1 MGGNDF
7 TFIKELGKNSLG
19 LFCVQKIKQP
29 LEISGCFF
37 MDRGAFLNK
46 IKFHVLSLIVLNITL
61 MIVVF
66 STDQPLILL
75 SSLILAL
82 SILIV
87 KNRKKNIDLGLKIFL
102 PIAVVTSIVNFLLV
116 DAGTHVIFRLFN
128 RSFTLET
135 VVYALIMSL
144 KILVVIYLFYC
155 LDCTIDSD
163 EAVSY
168 FSRKAPKV
176 TLILLLCIKLVPNM
190 KKRIRTLN
198 DVYVT
203 RGVNFTGESKR
214 EKIKAN
220 IPVMSILLSDSLDNA
235 FDIGES
241 AYVRGFLSS
250 NRTQYDKKR
259 FHFID
264 FAVIVYSCILLV
276 FHVVNIVKG
285 TIIYDSYDLF
295 NKIISFDASAESI
308 MILLVIIIF
317 LNKTFKGDED
327 NVNC

>member
-1 MGGNDF
+1 MN
-7 TFIKELGKNSLG
+7 N
-19 LFCVQKIKQP
+19 
-29 LEISGCFF
+29 
-37 MDRGAFLNK
+37 
-46 IKFHVLSLIVLNITL
+46 IKFHVLSVIILNITL
-61 MIVVF
+61 MIIVF

-75 SSLILAL
+75 SSLILVL

-87 KNRKKNIDLGLKIFL
+87 KNRKKNIALGLKIFL

-116 DAGTHVIFRLFN
+116 DAGSHVIFSFFKK
-128 RSFTLET
+128 SFTLET
-135 VVYALIMSL
+135 IVYALIMSL
-144 KILVVIYLFYC
+144 KILVIIYLFYC

-168 FSRKAPKV
+168 FSSRAPKI

-190 KKRIRTLN
+190 KKRLNTLH

-203 RGVNFTGESKR
+203 RGVNFKAESKID
-214 EKIKAN
+214 KIKAN

-241 AYVRGFLSS
+241 AYVRGFLSG
-250 NRTQYDKKR
+250 NRTQYDKKEIHR
-259 FHFID
+259 ID
-264 FAVIVYSCILLV
+264 FALIVYSIILFA
-276 FHVVNIVKG
+276 FHVINIIKG

-295 NKIISFDASAESI
+295 NKVVSLDAVAESI
-308 MILLVIIIF
+308 IVLMIMVVYF
-317 LNKTFKGDED
+317 LIMTFKGDRD